1 VRASKRIFD
10 LFWTLPGIVLLLVPG
25 LAIAAAVVIE
35 DGWPPLYAQERV
47 GLHGQPFKL
56 LKFRSM
62 RSDCDRTAGHLTI
75 GDDSR
80 ITRIGRVLREAKLD
94 ELPQLL
100 NVLHGDMSLV
110 GPRPEVPEYV
120 EQYTTEQR
128 EVLELTP
135 GITDPAS
142 LKYADESR
150 TLALQCDPHEYYVMK
165 IVPDKIRIS
174 LQYAE
179 QATIISDFVVMIE
192 TVFGRGR
199 GSRGSDDV

>member
-1 VRASKRIFD
+1 VRANKRIFD
-10 LFWTLPGIVLLLVPG
+10 LLWTLPGIALLLVPG
-25 LAIAAAVVIE
+25 FAIAAAVVVE

-47 GLHGQPFKL
+47 GLHGKPFKL

-62 RSDCDRTAGHLTI
+62 RRDCDRTGGHLTI

-80 ITRIGRVLREAKLD
+80 ITRIGRVLRKAKLD

-128 EVLELTP
+128 DILELTP

-142 LKYADESR
+142 LKYADESSV
-150 TLALQCDPHEYYVMK
+150 LALQSNPRECYVTK

-174 LQYAE
+174 LQYAG
-179 QATIISDFVVMIE
+179 QATVISDFVVMIE

-199 GSRGSDDV
+199 GSRWKW